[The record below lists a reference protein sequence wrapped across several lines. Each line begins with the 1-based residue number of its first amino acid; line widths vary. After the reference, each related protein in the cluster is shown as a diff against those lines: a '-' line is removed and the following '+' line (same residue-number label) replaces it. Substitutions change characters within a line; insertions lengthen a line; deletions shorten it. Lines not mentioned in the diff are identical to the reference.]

1 MSTAPKAQRPLN
13 SVWRHEDTRSP
24 HLFATG
30 RRDIRVH
37 IHFLAL
43 APFTPT
49 CSAFISSSAS
59 LPPSKNKSARI
70 AIGGR
75 KVVAK
80 QTRTITTFT
89 DDLDGAVIEDGT
101 GGTVRFG
108 LDGRE
113 WEIDLS
119 DGNRKELEK
128 ALKPYIEAGRSRSSR
143 RSSGGTRSTAN
154 KEELAAL
161 RSWAKENGYEV
172 SDRGRVSGEIREA
185 YAAAQSSPAM

>member
-1 MSTAPKAQRPLN
+1 M
-13 SVWRHEDTRSP
+13 
-24 HLFATG
+24 
-30 RRDIRVH
+30 
-37 IHFLAL
+37 
-43 APFTPT
+43 
-49 CSAFISSSAS
+49 
-59 LPPSKNKSARI
+59 
-70 AIGGR
+70 
-75 KVVAK
+75 AK

-89 DDLDGAVIEDGT
+89 DDLDGAVIEDGA

-119 DGNRKELEK
+119 DGNRKALEK

-172 SDRGRVSGEIREA
+172 ADRGRVSGEIRDA
-185 YAAAQSSPAM
+185 YAAAQ